1 MSNVEAIISPVSI
14 EHGGT
19 GATNATSA
27 LNNLGGVAKINF
39 IEAGVDLNTITETG
53 IYRLSSGHT
62 NGPAGADWNQMF
74 VAHGGGDTIFQIIV
88 RYSNGSIV
96 HRAGDPSDIGGSGAW
111 TPWVESVS
119 ATQQMTFSVNSSGGL
134 TVTY

>member
-1 MSNVEAIISPVSI
+1 MSNIEVITSPVPV
-14 EHGGT
+14 EKGGT
-19 GATNATSA
+19 GATDAVSA

-39 IEAGVDLNTITETG
+39 VETGVDLNTIIETG
-53 IYRLSSGHT
+53 IYRLSSGHI

-88 RYSNGSIV
+88 RYSNGSVV
-96 HRAGDPSDIGGSGAW
+96 HRAGNPSDVGGSGTW
-111 TPWVESVS
+111 SSWVESVGAS
-119 ATQQMTFSVNSSGGL
+119 QQMTFSINASGGL